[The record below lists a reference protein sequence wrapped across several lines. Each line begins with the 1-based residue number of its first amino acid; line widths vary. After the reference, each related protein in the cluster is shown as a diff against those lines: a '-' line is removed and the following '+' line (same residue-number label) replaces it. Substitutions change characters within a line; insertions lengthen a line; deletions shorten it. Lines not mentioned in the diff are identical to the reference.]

1 MVFSFKDRSFD
12 RGYLIFTIYPT
23 EHNSQ
28 SPLVGAYLSYYD
40 FVKRTDQF
48 IETEKN
54 LKLLFQQ
61 IFDVKDS
68 KIRGNYK
75 IYAIGDN
82 VPLKTKSFLTI
93 NFKLIQNNK
102 VSIHVN
108 YSKNEEQNEKFIN
121 CYRDTLKKIIFNKK
135 KDIHKDII
143 NLLKTYFNSIF

>member
-54 LKLLFQQ
+54 LKLLFP
-61 IFDVKDS
+61 I
-68 KIRGNYK
+68 
-75 IYAIGDN
+75 
-82 VPLKTKSFLTI
+82 
-93 NFKLIQNNK
+93 
-102 VSIHVN
+102 
-108 YSKNEEQNEKFIN
+108 E
-121 CYRDTLKKIIFNKK
+121 
-135 KDIHKDII
+135 
-143 NLLKTYFNSIF
+143 